1 MKKAQTLL
9 FFAAV
14 FLSLPRIVIAGCGDD
29 LAAKYG
35 IHADLVKAIIQ
46 QESKFDNRAIGYN
59 RNSYDMCMMQVN
71 SWWVPKLTQQ
81 FGFTARDLRSDPCK
95 CVEAGL
101 WILSQSID
109 RYGLTWTA
117 IGDYNA
123 KTPAKQTQYA
133 WQIYRQ
139 LTRLRKDS
147 PSVDQHAADIPYR
160 PMLVNE
166 GEGFHPIKSQ

>member
-1 MKKAQTLL
+1 MRKTQMLL
-9 FFAAV
+9 FSVAV
-14 FLSLPRIVIAGCGDD
+14 FLSLSRIAIAGCGDE
-29 LAAKYG
+29 LAAKYK
-35 IHADLVKAIIQ
+35 IHVDLVKAIIQ
-46 QESKFDNRAIGYN
+46 QESKFNNGAIGHN
-59 RNSYDMCMMQVN
+59 RGSYDMCMMQVN
-71 SWWVPKLTQQ
+71 SWWVPKLEKQ

-147 PSVDQHAADIPYR
+147 PWVGQLAEDIPYR
-160 PMLVNE
+160 PVLVKE
-166 GEGFHPIKSQ
+166 GEGFHPVQ